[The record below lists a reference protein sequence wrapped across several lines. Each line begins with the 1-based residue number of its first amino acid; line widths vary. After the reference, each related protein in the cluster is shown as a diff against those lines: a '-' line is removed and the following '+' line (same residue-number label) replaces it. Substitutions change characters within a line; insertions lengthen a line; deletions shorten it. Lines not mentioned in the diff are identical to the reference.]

1 MKGPGLTD
9 RINAFCRLGDIMKE
23 ACKDKPHSEAGGKLR
38 SIARQQQEKNSW
50 FTPRYVFESIS
61 ALADIL
67 NIENLTLWTQSYNI
81 ADRVDCPKRI
91 GVIMAGNIPL
101 VGFHDL
107 LCVLITGNIFIGKT
121 SSKDSELIGTITSIL
136 TDIEPRLKDY
146 IILKED
152 TIDNFNAVIATGSNN
167 SSRYFEYYF
176 GSKPH
181 IFRNNRNS
189 VALIHSD
196 TKDSD
201 LEKLGKDVFYYFG
214 LGCRNVSKIFLPSGF
229 KIERLKKAWTDYAD
243 HINIIPYHNNYK
255 YNKAIFRLENS
266 KYHDLDFIL
275 LRENPGLSSPVS
287 VLYYSIYED
296 EREIWADINLRIDQ
310 IQTIVGKGHT
320 PFGRAQSPSINDYAD
335 GIDTI
340 DFLLN
345 LS

>member
-1 MKGPGLTD
+1 MLAN
-9 RINAFCRLGDIMKE
+9 RIKAFSQLGSIMKE
-23 ACKDKPHSEAGGKLR
+23 ACSDRPVGNHANKL
-38 SIARQQQEKNSW
+38 NSLAVNQYINNPW
-50 FTPRYVFESIS
+50 FTKDYVSESIT
-61 ALADIL
+61 ALAKSLD
-67 NIENLTLWTQSYNI
+67 ESSLTSWLKPYHLESINR
-81 ADRVDCPKRI
+81 DPKRI
-91 GVIMAGNIPL
+91 AVIMAGNIPL
-101 VGFHDL
+101 VGFHDF

-121 SSKDSELIGTITSIL
+121 SSKDTELIGAITSIL
-136 TDIEPRLKDY
+136 TDIEPLFKDY

-152 TIDNFNAVIATGSNN
+152 TIDDFNAVIATGSNN

-189 VALIHSD
+189 VAVINSD

-201 LEKLGKDVFYYFG
+201 LKELGKDVFYYFG
-214 LGCRNVSKIFLPSGF
+214 LGCRNVSKLYLPSDF
-229 KIERLKKAWTDYAD
+229 KIERLKNAWTDYAD

-255 YNKAIFRLENS
+255 YNKAIFRLENTE
-266 KYHDLDFIL
+266 YHDLDFIL

-287 VLYYSIYED
+287 VLYYSMYED

-320 PFGRAQSPSINDYAD
+320 PFGKAQSPKINNYAD